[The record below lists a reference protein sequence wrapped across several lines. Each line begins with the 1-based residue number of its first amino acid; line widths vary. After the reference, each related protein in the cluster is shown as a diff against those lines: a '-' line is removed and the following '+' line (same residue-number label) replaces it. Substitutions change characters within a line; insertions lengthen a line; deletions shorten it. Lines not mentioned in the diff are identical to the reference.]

1 MLLLTSE
8 RGANRLLPLAGTE
21 FALHDIGRII
31 ESEVGISEDFR
42 KSIFGFSAYVTV
54 QGRKKNAVLCPRP

>member
-1 MLLLTSE
+1 MDE
-8 RGANRLLPLAGTE
+8 E
-21 FALHDIGRII
+21 
-31 ESEVGISEDFR
+31 FR